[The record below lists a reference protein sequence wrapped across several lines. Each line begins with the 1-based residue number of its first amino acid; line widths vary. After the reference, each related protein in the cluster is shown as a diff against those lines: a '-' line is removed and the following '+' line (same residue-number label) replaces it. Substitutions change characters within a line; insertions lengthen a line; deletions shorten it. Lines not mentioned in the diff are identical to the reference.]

1 MTFLS
6 KAKSLLFPSGC
17 ELHQVK
23 FGLLRGLTLPLD
35 LQHQSQTYFG
45 TWERE
50 HYGWTHRLSRDICT
64 FVDIGANHGIMTA
77 YGAARTGARRI
88 LAFEPRTDLHS
99 VIETSVE
106 MNGEV
111 DTFMLDNRFVSNAT
125 TDTSVC
131 LDNFADE
138 ICYPCFLKVDVDG
151 GEEEVLRGAEQVFT
165 NGDARLL
172 LETHSKALEDA
183 CLDVLAGY
191 GYETRIIDNAW
202 WRFILPE
209 QRGCAHNRWLA
220 AFPDA

>member
-1 MTFLS
+1 MNFLS
-6 KAKSLLFPSGC
+6 KTKSLLLPSGR

-35 LQHQSQTYFG
+35 LQHQSQIYFG

-50 HYGWTHRLSRDICT
+50 HYGWTRRLSRDICT

-77 YGAARTGARRI
+77 YGAARTSAQRI
-88 LAFEPRTDLHS
+88 FAFEPGTDLHS
-99 VIETSVE
+99 VIRTSVE
-106 MNGEV
+106 MNGDV
-111 DTFMLDNRFVSNAT
+111 DTFVLDDRFVSDSTTNA
-125 TDTSVC
+125 SVR
-131 LDNFADE
+131 LDDFADQ

-151 GEEEVLRGAEQVFT
+151 GEEEVLHGAEQVFA
-165 NGDARLL
+165 NGDTRLL
-172 LETHSKALEDA
+172 LETHSQALEEA

-209 QRGCAHNRWLA
+209 QRGCAHNRWMA
-220 AFPDA
+220 AFPAA